1 MVNRVQIRFIM
12 QPVWPVWPTNLLI
25 VDRFFTA
32 LSQILKTGKGASRE
46 LRKMFYG
53 AITYLSMTI
62 LTRRWGR
69 LARGLHKDRS
79 MYKWKKQPFSSVHN
93 LRLGIKNLGFK
104 EVAPWTWEPPED
116 LKGIFTGDDRKLCL
130 DPESRQP
137 LELQLHILRKM
148 FRVNSFLNWCNHKK
162 KTRCCLVSKSWWSP
176 LSNFDFRRNRLDKHE
191 KSTGLKRSHT
201 CCNDGVL
208 FVPGRKFFW
217 LPARRLSRRHLLHVQ
232 DCPRYL
238 GTRCLELS
246 SKLVSV
252 SLTM

>member
-1 MVNRVQIRFIM
+1 MGLKESPNKTQIVAKSEQHKAIIRDRFPDWLKDEATILGVTTVTKTRPLSAKENERLDDAWSRVVILSAA
-12 QPVWPVWPTNLLI
+12 PLVWTLKIKAFQYLVISKAAYGWCGTNPQKHI

-116 LKGIFTGDDRKLCL
+116 LKGIFTGDDKKLCL

-162 KTRCCLVSKSWWSP
+162 RRCCLVSKSW
-176 LSNFDFRRNRLDKHE
+176 
-191 KSTGLKRSHT
+191 
-201 CCNDGVL
+201 
-208 FVPGRKFFW
+208 
-217 LPARRLSRRHLLHVQ
+217 
-232 DCPRYL
+232 
-238 GTRCLELS
+238 
-246 SKLVSV
+246 
-252 SLTM
+252 